1 MPRVGCPRADFLDA
15 QHTVHSIRYN
25 ARSNMF
31 VEWCACHSRCRHSK
45 VASAGK
51 KAGSGRPLGHLMA
64 WLLEGHDASGR
75 EGHIQCAPPSL
86 ERRKEGRRRLM
97 QLEGA
102 AGLLSQEVA
111 GDGEP
116 ETVE

>member
-1 MPRVGCPRADFLDA
+1 
-15 QHTVHSIRYN
+15 
-25 ARSNMF
+25 
-31 VEWCACHSRCRHSK
+31 
-45 VASAGK
+45 
-51 KAGSGRPLGHLMA
+51 MA

-102 AGLLSQEVA
+102 AVLLSQEVA